1 MSLFV
6 ALALL
11 AAAPAAGEDP
21 DSIIVT
27 GTPDAKREERKRAA
41 EFVRRTGVATLNPVA
56 RWIAPVCPR
65 TIGVDA
71 KVAGIVDD
79 RIRDVA
85 EAAGAPIA
93 PKPCTPNIAV
103 IFTDDGDGLT
113 RAIFDKSPRQVAAL
127 SPIERERLVH
137 GDGPIR
143 WWYGTREESRDGMP
157 TNSGVLK
164 QYNSSIVSTQV
175 VRALRSATVIVDAEQ
190 ADGTLLDS
198 VASYT
203 AMVALAELNGD
214 PPPPR
219 DSIMGLFGDEPEHR
233 TLSGK
238 DMALLRGIYSL
249 PPDREAYQHRNRL
262 VGAVR
267 KGED

>member
-1 MSLFV
+1 MSLFA

-27 GTPDAKREERKRAA
+27 GTPEAKREERKRAA

-103 IFTDDGDGLT
+103 IFTDDGDG
-113 RAIFDKSPRQVAAL
+113 
-127 SPIERERLVH
+127 
-137 GDGPIR
+137 PIR

-175 VRALRSATVIVDAEQ
+175 VRALRSATVIVDAER

-214 PPPPR
+214 PPPPS

-233 TLSGK
+233 DLSGK

-267 KGED
+267 RGED

>member
-6 ALALL
+6 ALTLL
-11 AAAPAAGEDP
+11 AAAPPPGEDA

-27 GTPDAKREERKRAA
+27 ATPDAEREKRKRAA
-41 EFVRRTGVATLNPVA
+41 EFVRRAGVATLTPVA

-71 KVAGIVDD
+71 KVAGIVDE

-113 RAIFDKSPRQVAAL
+113 RAIFDKSPREVAAL

-157 TNSGVLK
+157 AN
-164 QYNSSIVSTQV
+164 
-175 VRALRSATVIVDAEQ
+175 
-190 ADGTLLDS
+190 DGTRRD
-198 VASYT
+198 AS
-203 AMVALAELNGD
+203 
-214 PPPPR
+214 PR
-219 DSIMGLFGDEPEHR
+219 P
-233 TLSGK
+233 
-238 DMALLRGIYSL
+238 
-249 PPDREAYQHRNRL
+249 
-262 VGAVR
+262 
-267 KGED
+267 

>member
-6 ALALL
+6 TLALL

-21 DSIIVT
+21 DSIVVT

-41 EFVRRTGVATLNPVA
+41 EFVRRAGVARLNPVA

-65 TIGVDA
+65 TVGVDA
-71 KVAGIVDD
+71 KVAGIVND
-79 RIRDVA
+79 RIRAVA
-85 EAAGAPIA
+85 AEAGAPVA

-113 RAIFDKSPRQVAAL
+113 HAIFDKSPREVAAL
-127 SPIERERLVH
+127 SPIERERLVR
-137 GDGPIR
+137 GDGPVR
-143 WWYGTREESRDGMP
+143 WWYGTREESRDGIP
-157 TNSGVLK
+157 NDSGVLK
-164 QYNSSIVSTQV
+164 HYNSSIVSTQV
-175 VRALRSATVIVDAEQ
+175 VRALRAATVIVDAER
-190 ADGTLLDS
+190 ADGTLLDA
-198 VASYT
+198 VASYA
-203 AMVALAELNGD
+203 AMVALAEIDSD

-219 DSIMGLFGDEPEHR
+219 DSIMGLFEDEPEHR
-233 TLSGK
+233 SLSGR

-249 PPDREAYQHRNRL
+249 PPDREAYQHRRQL

-267 KGED
+267 EGED

>member
-1 MSLFV
+1 MSLFIT
-6 ALALL
+6 LALL

-27 GTPDAKREERKRAA
+27 GIPDAKREERKRAA
-41 EFVRRTGVATLNPVA
+41 EFVRRAGVAQLEPVA

-65 TIGVDA
+65 TLGVAA
-71 KVAGIVDD
+71 KIAGIVDD
-79 RIRDVA
+79 RIREVA
-85 EAAGAPIA
+85 TAAGAPVA
-93 PKPCTPNIAV
+93 PTPCTPNIAV
-103 IFTDDGDGLT
+103 IFTDNGDGLT
-113 RAIFDKSPRQVAAL
+113 RAILDKSPRLAAAL
-127 SPIERERLVH
+127 SSTERERLVQ

-143 WWYGTREESRDGMP
+143 WWYGTRDESRDGMP
-157 TNSGVLK
+157 TTDGILK

-190 ADGTLLDS
+190 ADGTLLDA

-203 AMVALAELNGD
+203 AMVALAELNSD
-214 PPPPR
+214 PPPPK

-233 TLSGK
+233 SLSGK

-249 PPDREAYQHRNRL
+249 PPDREAYQHRRRL

-267 KGED
+267 KGEE